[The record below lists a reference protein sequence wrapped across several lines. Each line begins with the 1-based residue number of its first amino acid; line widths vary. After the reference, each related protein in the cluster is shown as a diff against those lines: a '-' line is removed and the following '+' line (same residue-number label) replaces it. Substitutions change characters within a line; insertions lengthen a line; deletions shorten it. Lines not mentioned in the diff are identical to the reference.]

1 MSDSKDIRGLSLPH
15 LSLPHLFLPHLFLPH
30 LDDATRLA
38 LADEARLA
46 AELTAFWSAARASW
60 PDIELGAAD
69 FLAFVAR
76 RLDPEAGQALSRLR
90 ADDLYLLC
98 AYLQGAP
105 GASARFEAHYFTP
118 AGHALRRLRADAD
131 ELAEIKQLLRYR
143 LLLDRTVDPERRHYM
158 GTGSLSA
165 WLCVS
170 AVREVWHLRRRRGR
184 VDAIDDH
191 SLQDLPA
198 RDEDHELAYLKQLYR
213 REFKESF
220 QEALDTLSPRERNIL
235 RCNVLKGLNIEEIGV
250 IYRVHRATVARWIAS
265 ARVTLRDR
273 TREALARR
281 VHVADGEL
289 ESILRLIESQMDVSL
304 KRRLEQDP

>member
-1 MSDSKDIRGLSLPH
+1 MSDSKDIRG
-15 LSLPHLFLPHLFLPH
+15 LFLPH

-38 LADEARLA
+38 LTEEPGLA
-46 AELTAFWSAARASW
+46 AELAALWSVARASW
-60 PDIELGAAD
+60 PDIELDAAD

-76 RLDPEAGQALSRLR
+76 RLDHEAGRALSRLR
-90 ADDLYLLC
+90 ANDLYLLC
-98 AYLQGAP
+98 AYLRGAP
-105 GASARFEAHYFTP
+105 GASARFEAHCFAP

-131 ELAEIKQLLRYR
+131 EIAEVKQMLRYR
-143 LLLDRTVDPERRHYM
+143 LILDRTGDPEHRHYV

-170 AVREVWHLRRRRGR
+170 AVREAWSLRRRRGR
-184 VDAIDDH
+184 VNAIDDH
-191 SLQDLPA
+191 SLQELPA

-235 RCNVLKGLNIEEIGV
+235 RCNVLKGLNVEEIGV
-250 IYRVHRATVARWIAS
+250 IYRVHRSTVARWIAS
-265 ARVTLRDR
+265 SRVTLRDR
-273 TREALARR
+273 TREALTRR

-304 KRRLEQDP
+304 RRRLEQDP

>member
-1 MSDSKDIRGLSLPH
+1 MGDSKDIRGI
-15 LSLPHLFLPHLFLPH
+15 FLRN
-30 LDDATRLA
+30 LDGATRLA
-38 LADEARLA
+38 LADGAELG
-46 AELTAFWSAARASW
+46 AELTALWSAARASW
-60 PDIELGAAD
+60 PDIELDGAD

-76 RLDPEAGQALSRLR
+76 RLDHESGQALSRLR

-105 GASARFEAHYFTP
+105 GASARFEAHYFAP
-118 AGHALRRLRADAD
+118 ASHALRRLRADAD
-131 ELAEIKQLLRYR
+131 ELAEIKQMLRYR
-143 LLLDRTVDPERRHYM
+143 LLLDRTIDPEHRPYM

-170 AVREVWHLRRRRGR
+170 AVREAWHLRRGRGR

-191 SLQDLPA
+191 SLQDLPT

-281 VHVADGEL
+281 VRVADGEL